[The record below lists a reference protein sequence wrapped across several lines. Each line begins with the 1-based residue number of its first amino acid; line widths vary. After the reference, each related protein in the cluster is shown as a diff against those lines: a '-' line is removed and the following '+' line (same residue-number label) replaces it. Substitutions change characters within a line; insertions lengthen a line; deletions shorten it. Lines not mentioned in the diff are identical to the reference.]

1 MCRGSPGRYRT
12 GRGSRLSAEVVVEVG
27 SGPWWFTLA
36 LAATIAIRLG
46 VVLYGYVKRGRGDR
60 ENP

>member
-1 MCRGSPGRYRT
+1 
-12 GRGSRLSAEVVVEVG
+12 VEVG

-36 LAATIAIRLG
+36 LAVTIAIRLG